1 MIDAPVSWGELADKI
16 TILEIKA
23 ERIQDDVKRVNVEKE
38 LRLLREKM
46 ALAPAS
52 DALSTLIDALRAVN
66 LELWVI
72 EDDIRD
78 CERDKNFGARF
89 IELARAVYIKNDRR
103 AALKK
108 EINLMLDSGII
119 EEKSYRAY

>member
-38 LRLLREKM
+38 LRLLREKL